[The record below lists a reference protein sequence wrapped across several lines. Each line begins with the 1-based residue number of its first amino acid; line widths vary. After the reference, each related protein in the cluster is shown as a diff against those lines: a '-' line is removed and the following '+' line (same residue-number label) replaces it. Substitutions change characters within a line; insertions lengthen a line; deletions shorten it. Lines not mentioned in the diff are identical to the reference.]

1 MLAEDLGR
9 FVREVLV
16 DSEGEGETAAFVHAL
31 VRLDGEGEVENIVGV
46 WEVCLH
52 GGAEG
57 EF

>member
-1 MLAEDLGR
+1 M
-9 FVREVLV
+9 REVLV
-16 DSEGEGETAAFVHAL
+16 NGEGEGETAAFVHAL
-31 VRLDGEGEVENIVGV
+31 VRLDGEGEVEDIVGV